1 MGSVPRV
8 DWTKVDH
15 VLLDMDGTLLDLA
28 FDNDFWGHQIHAHY
42 AALNK
47 LSYDAVVHKF
57 EPLFRSVEGTPFE
70 AGQVVTDRGAIG
82 ALAFPP

>member
-1 MGSVPRV
+1 MGRVPRV

-47 LSYDAVVHKF
+47 LSYESVVHKF
-57 EPLFRSVEGTPFE
+57 EPLS
-70 AGQVVTDRGAIG
+70 DRLKAHYRGIPPIIG
-82 ALAFPP
+82 VSNTTSI

>member
-57 EPLFRSVEGTPFE
+57 EPLFRSVK
-70 AGQVVTDRGAIG
+70 AHYRGIQPTIG
-82 ALAFPP
+82 VSNTSSI